1 MREKRSSGRD
11 RHNRRGSLD
20 ISELVRPNVLTLA
33 PYEAKIIPCRVK
45 LDANESPYRRPVSPR
60 LLKAVET
67 NRYPDPQA
75 GALRREFAR
84 RMLPSSIGKKGGAGR
99 VLHGNGSDELIWNL
113 ICTFGGPVV
122 YPTPTF
128 SMYAKIA
135 QALGAK
141 SVGVP
146 LTRDFEI
153 DDARMIRTMRDE
165 KAKIVFISRPN
176 NPTGNSFSEEKILR
190 IIGKAECIVVVDE
203 AYQPFSDKKS
213 FLGRLA
219 GHGNL
224 AVLMTLSKIGF
235 AGLRVGFLVAGPE
248 LIAQVNK
255 VRLPFNVNSLS
266 QAVAADA
273 LRNPGRLEGGIRKVV
288 SERKRVF
295 GALSKMKGVA
305 PCPSD
310 ANFILFRVSSLD
322 AGPRLDAGKVWRRA
336 LREGMLLRGNLGS
349 ELDRDFMRVTIGT
362 RMENNAFIEFMK
374 KTFQSARTEKTM
386 KKAGDKILEKGRRA
400 PVKRSYR

>member
-1 MREKRSSGRD
+1 MRGKKGTPAIKLKR
-11 RHNRRGSLD
+11 
-20 ISELVRPNVLTLA
+20 LVRPNVLTLA
-33 PYEAKIIPCRVK
+33 PYEARNIPCRVK
-45 LDANESPYRRPVSPR
+45 LDANESPYARPVKPH
-60 LLKAVET
+60 LLAGIET

-75 GALRREFAR
+75 TALRQEFAR
-84 RMLPSSIGKKGGAGR
+84 RMLPPSIGRRGKDGARR

-153 DDARMIRTMRDE
+153 DYPRMMRTIRAE
-165 KAKIVFISRPN
+165 KARIVFISRPN
-176 NPTGNSFSEEKILR
+176 NPTGNSFSEEKILG
-190 IIGKAECIVVVDE
+190 IIGSAGCIVVVDE

-213 FLGRLA
+213 FLDHLR
-219 GHGNL
+219 GHDNL
-224 AVLMTLSKIGF
+224 AVLMTLSKMGF
-235 AGLRVGFLVAGPE
+235 AGLRVGFLAAAPE
-248 LIAQVNK
+248 LITEVNK

-273 LRNPGRLEGGIRKVV
+273 LRKPGRLESGIRKVV

-295 GALSKMKGVA
+295 AALSKIKGVA
-305 PCPSD
+305 PCASD
-310 ANFILFRVSSLD
+310 ANFILFKVLSLD
-322 AGPRLDAGKVWRRA
+322 AGRLLSRA
-336 LREGMLLRGNLGS
+336 LREGMLLRGNLGP
-349 ELDRDFMRVTIGT
+349 ELEGFVRVTIGT
-362 RMENNAFIEFMK
+362 RTENDVFMEFM
-374 KTFQSARTEKTM
+374 R
-386 KKAGDKILEKGRRA
+386 KAAGK
-400 PVKRSYR
+400 